1 MFRGVAGR
9 SPALGVGAYARSC
22 KDARTHV
29 GLYAIARLVT
39 HLRVS
44 QRAHSAAGGM
54 PPKIPTYHT
63 VCTAFFLKNLMVII
77 AQSGANGVDRK
88 DRVYSLWNAQVVN
101 HE

>member
-1 MFRGVAGR
+1 MRAAVKTRNRTSGYVR
-9 SPALGVGAYARSC
+9 S
-22 KDARTHV
+22 HV
-29 GLYAIARLVT
+29 CLYAIARLVT

-77 AQSGANGVDRK
+77 AQRSANGVDRK

-101 HE
+101 NE